1 MHGVCTWTMGT
12 SFGVTTS
19 SPPRA
24 RARGWTTNPLRTSRV
39 FPGVTSN
46 SVETLVEIPPTAFPS
61 NQSSSMRHCVFTEN
75 DAGVTTY
82 CFTENRPANAGTPA
96 FEAAG
101 IYAYVGRV
109 AAQVET
115 HGETLNEPEYATPN
129 PPEPVTT
136 TQIPVTLPEEAPE
149 ETPPAKR
156 NVVSSPGA
164 GVGGDASGKSGA
176 AVFERGVG
184 IAAWQGLE
192 IGHKVDVVLEV
203 PGGFRSVA
211 AEVRVVTVP
220 AAPTPAARE
229 KKIWFAQ
236 PLMSAPRAGR
246 QTRSGAAIFRDGAGF
261 VTFRDAVFDIGLVA
275 QTPFSAPA
283 LERKTVALRD
293 ARCASTGG
301 VAFSG
306 AGFGAASWRRPAEPR
321 LADAPSSA
329 GDAALKPS
337 TDFATVAVWV
347 ACGVLF
353 AFKVLI
359 NPA

>member
-1 MHGVCTWTMGT
+1 M
-12 SFGVTTS
+12 
-19 SPPRA
+19 
-24 RARGWTTNPLRTSRV
+24 

-136 TQIPVTLPEEAPE
+136 TQSPVNLPEEAPE

-192 IGHKVDVVLEV
+192 IGHEVDVVLEV

-211 AEVRVVTVP
+211 AEVRFVTVP

-236 PLMSAPRAGR
+236 PLTSAPRAGR

-261 VTFRDAVFDIGLVA
+261 VTFRDAVFDVGSVA

-283 LERKTVALRD
+283 LEKKNSRAEGCALREHRRRGVFGRGVWRGEL
-293 ARCASTGG
+293 AATGG
-301 VAFSG
+301 TAIGGRAVQRRRCCFETVHRFRDRRGVGGVWCAF
-306 AGFGAASWRRPAEPR
+306 R
-321 LADAPSSA
+321 
-329 GDAALKPS
+329 
-337 TDFATVAVWV
+337 V
-347 ACGVLF
+347 
-353 AFKVLI
+353 
-359 NPA
+359 